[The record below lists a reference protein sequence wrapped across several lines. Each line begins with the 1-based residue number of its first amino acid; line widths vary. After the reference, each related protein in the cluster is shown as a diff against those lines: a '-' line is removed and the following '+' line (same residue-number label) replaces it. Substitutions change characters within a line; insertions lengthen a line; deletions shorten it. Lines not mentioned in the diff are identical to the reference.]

1 MTDNRKKKKDQM
13 TNNDV
18 QNTTQKTLNRV
29 TPTRKVFGRVNS
41 SCCICDI
48 YYSRYKPSDR

>member
-18 QNTTQKTLNRV
+18 QNTTQKNKDRV
-29 TPTRKVFGRVNS
+29 TPTRKVCGRVNS

-48 YYSRYKPSDR
+48 HYSRYKPSDR

>member
-18 QNTTQKTLNRV
+18 ENTTEKTINRV
-29 TPTRKVFGRVNS
+29 TPTRGVFGRVNS
-41 SCCICDI
+41 SC
-48 YYSRYKPSDR
+48 